1 MKSLPVINCCAPL
14 DGPALD
20 DGEAVGLEQLLR
32 ALADRHRLK
41 ILNTLVRAGG
51 EALCVCEFEPILG
64 LKQPTVSYHLKQ
76 LTDAGVLD
84 REKRGTNA
92 YYSIA
97 PGALERIRSVFMES
111 QADLAAA

>member
-1 MKSLPVINCCAPL
+1 MGSFPVINCCAPL
-14 DGPALD
+14 DGPRLD
-20 DGEAVGLEQLLR
+20 DEEAGDLERLLR

-41 ILNTLVRAGG
+41 ILNTLVRARG

-76 LTDAGVLD
+76 LADAGVLD

-92 YYSIA
+92 YYAIA
-97 PGALERIRSVFMES
+97 PGALERIRSVFPEP
-111 QADLAAA
+111 QPDLAAA